1 MKYKIIQTLLNLIK
15 VKSIATFVALFVF
28 AFLSLNDKLEMA
40 TVVAILM
47 MVFQNLFGKDKNN
60 YDKKL

>member
-1 MKYKIIQTLLNLIK
+1 MKNKAIQVFINLFK

-28 AFLSLNDKLEMA
+28 AYLALNDKLEMA

-60 YDKKL
+60 DDKKL

>member
-1 MKYKIIQTLLNLIK
+1 MKNKVIQVFINLIK

-28 AFLSLNDKLEMA
+28 ARLSLNDKLEMA

-47 MVFQNLFGKDKNN
+47 MVFQNLFGKDKDND
-60 YDKKL
+60 DKKL